1 MQKTGSEHSESQ
13 GSSGDNPHLR
23 TNLRA
28 LESILDG
35 ESFAQLT
42 RVAPSDRLELLP
54 TPSGLPT
61 VRCDGSL
68 LYSAREPYREALRLI
83 EREIDAGART
93 CVFYHFGLG
102 YHPEAFLARYP
113 SRIAVVVEPDIGL
126 FLEAL
131 AARNLAQLLTAGRL
145 HLVLG
150 ADPDIL
156 PVLLD
161 SLQASHLSVVRL
173 RGLAAK
179 DRDYFD
185 RLDVILQSYLSR
197 REINRNTLA
206 RFGRLWVRNLYRNLA
221 IVATGRGTQEIE
233 GLFEGIPAILLAAG
247 PSLDEVLPHLPA
259 IAERAVVIAVD
270 TSLRAALKA
279 GVVPDFVVVVDPQY
293 WNSRHLDGCGEG
305 APILISESST
315 YPSVFRI
322 LRGPIFLCS
331 SLFPLG
337 MDVERITGAKGRLG
351 AGGSVAT
358 TAWDFARTIGC
369 RPIYLAGLDLGL
381 PDLKTHFTG
390 GFFEERTHSLSTR
403 LSPSESMGYHA
414 LRDGSPFPETNN
426 EGGTSLTDHR
436 LIIYKW
442 WFENQM
448 KLHPEAESYSLSR
461 RGLRIGGIPLRSCE
475 TIAGGPVVRA
485 EIVRRLQGLLAVRPA
500 RPAGDD
506 RRLPEPLEGY
516 LRKLAAELEEI
527 HDLSRRA
534 CGLVARLEESDPPTR
549 VPLIK
554 QLEEIDRLLL
564 VSSSREVAGFLLQG
578 AAEEILDRRDSRD
591 EGGNP
596 LADSRRLYTELSDS
610 AVYHLALTRAALARN
625 AAPAGASRLRP
636 GAR

>member
-1 MQKTGSEHSESQ
+1 MQETGIEHSVSR
-13 GSSGDNPHLR
+13 GGSGDNPHLGA
-23 TNLRA
+23 NLQA
-28 LESILDG
+28 LRSILDA
-35 ESFAQLT
+35 ESFTELA
-42 RVAPSDRLELLP
+42 RAAPAGRLELLP
-54 TPSGLPT
+54 TRSGLPT
-61 VRCDGSL
+61 ARYEGSL
-68 LYSAREPYREALRLI
+68 IYSAREPYREASRLI

-113 SRIAVVVEPDIGL
+113 GRIAVVVEPDVAL

-131 AARNLAQLLTAGRL
+131 ASRDLAELLAAGRL

-150 ADPDIL
+150 ANPDIL
-156 PVLLD
+156 PILLD
-161 SLQASHLSVVRL
+161 SLHASHLSVVRL

-206 RFGRLWVRNLYRNLA
+206 RFGRLWVRNLFRNLE
-221 IVATGRGTQEIE
+221 IVATARGTQEIH
-233 GLFEGIPAILLAAG
+233 GIFEGVPALLLAAG
-247 PSLDEVLPHLPA
+247 PSLDEVLPHLSSL
-259 IAERAVVIAVD
+259 AERALVIAVD
-270 TSLRAALKA
+270 TSLRAALKV

-322 LRGPIFLCS
+322 LRGPIFLCA

-358 TAWDFARTIGC
+358 TAWDFARMVGC

-381 PDLKTHFTG
+381 PDLKTHFAG
-390 GFFEERTHSLSTR
+390 GFFEERTHTLATR
-403 LSPSESMGYHA
+403 LSPAEAMGYHA

-426 EGGTSLTDHR
+426 EGGTCLTDHR

-448 KLHPEAESYSLSR
+448 KMHPDTETYSLSR
-461 RGLRIGGIPLRSCE
+461 RGLRIEGIPLRSWQQ
-475 TIAGGPVVRA
+475 IAKGPVVREQIA
-485 EIVRRLQGLLAVRPA
+485 KRLRVLLDGHPA
-500 RPAGDD
+500 RPSGDGPA
-506 RRLPEPLEGY
+506 LPGALGGY
-516 LRKLAAELEEI
+516 LARLASGLEEI
-527 HDLSRRA
+527 REVSSRA
-534 CGLVARLEESDPPTR
+534 YGLVARLQEVDRQERPN
-549 VPLIK
+549 LLK
-554 QLEEIDRLLL
+554 ELEEIDRLLQE
-564 VSSSREVAGFLLQG
+564 SSSREIAGFLLQG
-578 AAEEILDRRDSRD
+578 AAEEILERQNPRD
-591 EGGNP
+591 EEANP
-596 LADSRRLYTELSDS
+596 LMDSTRLYTELADS
-610 AVYHLALTRAALARN
+610 AAYHLTLTRAALQRC
-625 AAPAGASRLRP
+625 APQPLESHP
-636 GAR
+636 